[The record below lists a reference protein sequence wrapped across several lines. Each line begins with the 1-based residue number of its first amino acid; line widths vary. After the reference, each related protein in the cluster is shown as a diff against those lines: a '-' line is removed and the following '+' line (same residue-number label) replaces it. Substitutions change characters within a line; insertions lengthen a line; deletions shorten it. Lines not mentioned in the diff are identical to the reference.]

1 MKVFSAPSKWKIN
14 SKACWLFLFMAL
26 LMTTLLLPQ
35 PALAQER
42 QIDLTLRLFSRGS
55 YNEVIAGKANSFYLE
70 ISNIGNKA
78 ITDIK
83 LSSDKPDG
91 WVIDFTTGKID
102 YLGPGSLQTID
113 VNIKPPEN
121 VSGGE
126 YGVNIIAEANETRK
140 VEKFWVTVKTTS
152 VKTTSVWLWI
162 GVGVVLA
169 AIIAFVF
176 IYRRFGR
183 QKSGT

>member
-1 MKVFSAPSKWKIN
+1 
-14 SKACWLFLFMAL
+14 
-26 LMTTLLLPQ
+26 MTILLLPQ

-55 YNEVIAGKANSFYLE
+55 YNEVIAGKDNSFYLE

-78 ITDIK
+78 IADIK
-83 LSSDKPDG
+83 LSSDKPEG
-91 WVIDFTTGKID
+91 WVIDFKTEKID
-102 YLGPGSLQTID
+102 YLSPGSLQTID
-113 VNIKPPEN
+113 VNIKSPEN

-126 YGVNIIAEANETRK
+126 YGVNIIAEANEIRK

-152 VKTTSVWLWI
+152 VKTTSLWLWV
-162 GVGVVLA
+162 GAGVVLA
-169 AIIAFVF
+169 AIIAFVL